1 MGTVRKRASETST
14 GTKVPR
20 GHRRFRSV
28 VATLGALALAT
39 VGATL
44 GAGTAAAAP
53 TVAPA
58 VETLVVADLQV
69 ELQTPFFT
77 AGGTDVTTQVTV
89 KNLGPDAVH
98 AVGSSVGTSLMIPP
112 GYTVKDNGGGSLA
125 NGSVGG
131 VDWFLRPM
139 LGSGMEVT
147 YTVILT
153 APPGFGV
160 AVTGAYAFSFAHDP
174 NIFNNVKFG
183 LTFSA

>member
-77 AGGTDVTTQVTV
+77 AGGTDVTTTVTV
-89 KNLGPDAVH
+89 KNLGPDG
-98 AVGSSVGTSLMIPP
+98 VGAVGTSLMIPP
-112 GYTVKDNGGGSLA
+112 GYTVVDNGGGSLSV
-125 NGSVGG
+125 GSVGG
-131 VDWFLRPM
+131 VDWFLGP
-139 LGSGMEVT
+139 LGSGGAHT

-153 APPGFGV
+153 APAGFGV
-160 AVTGAYAFSFAHDP
+160 AVTGAYAFSATHDP

>member
-28 VATLGALALAT
+28 VATSGALALAT

-53 TVAPA
+53 APT
-58 VETLVVADLQV
+58 VETADLQV
-69 ELQTPFFT
+69 ELQTPCFT
-77 AGGTDVTTQVTV
+77 AGGTDVTTEVTV
-89 KNLGPDAVH
+89 KNLGPDGVLA
-98 AVGSSVGTSLMIPP
+98 VGTSLMIPP

-125 NGSVGG
+125 DGSVGG
-131 VDWFLRPM
+131 VDWFVGP
-139 LGSGMEVT
+139 LGSGGAHT

-160 AVTGAYAFSFAHDP
+160 AVTGAYAFSAAHDP

>member
-1 MGTVRKRASETST
+1 MGTVRKRASETSA
-14 GTKVPR
+14 GTKLPR
-20 GHRRFRSV
+20 GHGRFRSV

-53 TVAPA
+53 APT
-58 VETLVVADLQV
+58 VETLRTADLQV

-89 KNLGPDAVH
+89 KNVGPDGVLA
-98 AVGSSVGTSLMIPP
+98 VGTSLMIPP
-112 GYTVKDNGGGSLA
+112 GYTVVDNGGGSLSV
-125 NGSVGG
+125 GSVGG
-131 VDWFLRPM
+131 VDWFVGT
-139 LGSGMEVT
+139 LGSGGAHT

-160 AVTGAYAFSFAHDP
+160 AVTGAYAFSSTHDP

>member
-1 MGTVRKRASETST
+1 MGTLRKCASETST

-53 TVAPA
+53 AVA
-58 VETLVVADLQV
+58 VADLQV

-77 AGGTDVTTQVTV
+77 AGGTDVTTHVTV
-89 KNLGPDAVH
+89 KNLGPDTVFA
-98 AVGSSVGTSLMIPP
+98 VGTSLMIPP
-112 GYTVKDNGGGSLA
+112 GYTVTDNGTGSLA
-125 NGSVGG
+125 DGSVGG
-131 VDWFLRPM
+131 VDWFGMTSLA
-139 LGSGMEVT
+139 SGVAKT

-160 AVTGAYAFSFAHDP
+160 AVTGAYAFSATHDP

>member
-1 MGTVRKRASETST
+1 MRTVRKRASEDST
-14 GTKVPR
+14 GPKVPR

-53 TVAPA
+53 APA
-58 VETLVVADLQV
+58 PTVETLRTADLQV

-89 KNLGPDAVH
+89 TNLGPDPVLA
-98 AVGSSVGTSLMIPP
+98 VGTSLMIPP

-125 NGSVGG
+125 DGSVGG
-131 VDWFLRPM
+131 VDWFGMTSLA
-139 LGSGMEVT
+139 SGEAQT

-160 AVTGAYAFSFAHDP
+160 AVTGAYAFSAIHDP